1 MSLYNDLIDISRT
14 QARASD
20 GSGNNPYD
28 SDQGAAGQQLIRITY
43 ADYEGG
49 VSTPEDRGNARE
61 ISNAMA
67 DLPDGTANS
76 FGSSQMFIF
85 FGQFIDHDID
95 LVGEDPAAGEM
106 ITVVP
111 DDDPAFPDG
120 AHLTLHRSSVA
131 DGTGTGGT
139 PREHINNITS
149 YLDASNVYGS
159 SQATT
164 DVLRDGAYMITNS
177 QGGAAGV
184 GDIEAVHGPG
194 SADGLYI
201 GNPGTAHVMGDIR
214 SDENI
219 ALTSIHEIWMK
230 EHNYQVDRLKDLNLG
245 LNDEEL
251 FQTARMIVEAEYQ
264 KVVYDEWL
272 PELIGHS
279 LPGYAGYRSYVDA
292 SISNEFA
299 GAAFRF
305 GHTMLPTDFQR
316 LAEDGTTTQQ
326 LGLFDAFFQPHKLD
340 QAGGVSGLVRGLAAE
355 VTSEFDAKIIDDVRN
370 LLFGP
375 DSFRDLA
382 TLNIMRGRDQ
392 GVPTLNEVRSELGFD
407 TYSNFY
413 ELTSDTDLADALS
426 QAYGGDIDNV
436 DLWVGILA
444 EDKVYGAQV
453 GETLQSIL
461 IDQFARLRDG
471 DRFYYE
477 NRLADTPDLLA
488 EIESSS
494 FSEIIARNT
503 GVEHLQEAVFK
514 AYERLV
520 GDDYDNS
527 IFGGDDSELI
537 IGLGGDDT
545 LHGGGSADEIYG
557 GDGNDDMFGDD
568 GHDILFGED
577 GNDYILAGSGN
588 DHVEGGAGNDVVI
601 LDSGHDYALGGDGND
616 AIYGG
621 AHNDVIDTGN
631 GNDVARGGTQHDRLF
646 GDAGQDRLFGDQGID
661 RLYGES
667 GGDKLYG
674 GADRDY
680 LFGGDGND
688 KIYGQSGNDKI
699 DGGRGFDKLYGGSGR
714 DEFNMG
720 HRMGT
725 DQVYG
730 FNVHQDKLNVGS
742 HFNNMQQVYNHAY
755 DTRSGTVI
763 NFGGGDKV
771 LLVGVSLDDLGGSN
785 FKFGDF

>member
-1 MSLYNDLIDISRT
+1 MSIYSDLIYLSGSE
-14 QARASD
+14 ARESD
-20 GSGNNPYD
+20 GTGNNLLND
-28 SDQGAAGQQLIRITY
+28 EQGSAGQQLIRITY
-43 ADYEGG
+43 ADYEDG
-49 VSTPEDRGNARE
+49 VGTPEDRGNARE

-67 DLPDGTANS
+67 DIPDGTPNS

-95 LVGEDPAAGEM
+95 IVGEDHAAGEM

-111 DDDPAFPDG
+111 DGDPSFPDG
-120 AHLTLHRSSVA
+120 AHLTLGRSAVA
-131 DGTGTGGT
+131 PGTGTGGT
-139 PREHINNITS
+139 PREHVNNITS

-177 QGGAAGV
+177 HGGAATV
-184 GDIEAVHGPG
+184 GDIEAVHGHG
-194 SADGLYI
+194 SANGLFL
-201 GNPGTAHVMGDIR
+201 GNPATAHVLGDIR

-230 EHNYQVDRLKDLNLG
+230 EHNFQVDRLKDMNLG
-245 LNDEEL
+245 LSDEEL

-272 PELIGHS
+272 PELIGHA
-279 LPGYAGYRSYVDA
+279 LPGYTGYNPHVDA

-305 GHTMLPTDFQR
+305 GHTMLPTDFER
-316 LAEDGTTTQQ
+316 LTEDGSTTQH
-326 LGLFDAFFQPHKLD
+326 LGLFDTFFQPHKLD
-340 QAGGVSGLVRGLAAE
+340 QAGGVSALVRGLAADA
-355 VTSEFDAKIIDDVRN
+355 TSEFDAKIIDDVRN

-392 GVPTLNEVRSELGFD
+392 GVPTLNEVRVDLGFD
-407 TYSNFY
+407 AYTSFDD
-413 ELTSDTDLADALS
+413 LTSDAALAAALS
-426 QAYGGDIDNV
+426 QAYGGDINKV

-444 EDKVYGAQV
+444 EDKVDGTQV
-453 GETLQSIL
+453 GETLQYIL
-461 IDQFARLRDG
+461 VDQFARLRDG

-488 EIESSS
+488 EIQSSS

-503 GVEHLQEAVFK
+503 DIDHLQENIFK

-520 GDDYDNS
+520 GDDYDND
-527 IFGGDDSELI
+527 IFGGDDSDLI
-537 IGLGGDDT
+537 VGLGGNDT
-545 LHGGGSADEIYG
+545 LHGGGANDEIYG
-557 GDGNDDMFGDD
+557 GDGNDDMFGDG
-568 GHDILFGED
+568 GHDAIFGED
-577 GNDYILAGSGN
+577 GYDFILAGNGS
-588 DHVEGGAGNDVVI
+588 DHVEGGAGSDRIFLQN
-601 LDSGHDYALGGDGND
+601 GHDYAQGGSGND

-621 AHNDVIDTGN
+621 AHNDVIGGGS
-631 GNDVARGGTQHDRLF
+631 GNDVIRGGTQHDRLF
-646 GDAGQDRLFGDQGID
+646 GDSGQDRLFGDQGID
-661 RLYGES
+661 RLYGDAGS
-667 GGDKLYG
+667 DKMYG

-680 LFGGDGND
+680 LYGGAGND
-688 KIYGQSGNDKI
+688 RIYGQGGNDKI
-699 DGGRGFDKLYGGSGR
+699 DGGSGFDKLYGGAGR

-720 HRMGT
+720 HNMGT

-730 FNVHQDKLNVGS
+730 FNINQDKLNIGS
-742 HFNNMQQVYNHAY
+742 HFHSMQQVYNNAY
-755 DTRSGTVI
+755 DSRSGAVI
-763 NFGGGDKV
+763 DFGGGDKV
-771 LLVGVSLDDLGGSN
+771 LLVGISLSDLDATN
-785 FKFGDF
+785 FKFGNF